1 MTAEHI
7 KKRGIN
13 QLSTVKITI
22 IKIAIPMND
31 TPCLFFFEC
40 ALQSLVAP

>member
-7 KKRGIN
+7 KKKRHK
-13 QLSTVKITI
+13 STFDRKITI